1 MKKIIIALLLCI
13 PFIGTLR
20 ASKVG
25 EDLRE
30 KSASFSVIAY
40 NIRLDTEGDGINV
53 WRNRR
58 DNVSGLLRFHGA
70 DIFGLQ
76 EALPNQVADVVQKFP
91 DFGSVG
97 VGRDDGKSAG
107 EHMMIF
113 YRLSRFEKL
122 EDGTFWLSET
132 PEKPGFGWDA
142 HHNRTVTWIRLR
154 DKISNQQFYLFNT
167 HFDHRGE
174 VARRS
179 SSNLLLSKIESINKD
194 KLPVVVTGD
203 FNAVK
208 ESEPIQLIIKEL
220 IDSRTISQT
229 PPYGPEYTSGGF
241 QVKQNSRIID
251 YIFVTKGVN
260 VLRHGILSDSF
271 GVYYPSDHLA
281 VLAEISF

>member
-1 MKKIIIALLLCI
+1 MKKLIIALLLCM
-13 PFIGTLR
+13 PFAETLK
-20 ASKVG
+20 ASNIG
-25 EDLRE
+25 EDL
-30 KSASFSVIAY
+30 KSTAASFNIISY

-53 WRNRR
+53 WRNRKEK
-58 DNVSGLLRFHGA
+58 VSGLLRFHGA

-76 EALPNQVADVVQKFP
+76 EALPNQVADIVQEFT
-91 DFGSVG
+91 DFGFVG

-122 EDGTFWLSET
+122 DDGTFWLSET

-142 HHNRTVTWIRLR
+142 HHNRTVTWIKLR
-154 DKISNQQFYLFNT
+154 DKISHQQFYLFNT

-179 SSNLLLSKIESINKD
+179 SSNLLLAKIESINKE

-203 FNAVK
+203 FNAIK
-208 ESEPIQLIIKEL
+208 ESEPIQLILKQL
-220 IDSRTISQT
+220 IDSRTISQSA
-229 PPYGPEYTSGGF
+229 PYGPEYTSGGF
-241 QVKQNSRIID
+241 EVKQNSRIID

-281 VLAEISF
+281 VLAEISL